1 MSKKMER
8 RSQKVKE
15 GIKKEIDEVFIKAKE
30 KGCYYIHVSYLDDD
44 KVIQHFNA
52 HVDFNI
58 GNLVNVGNNIDDF
71 LRDKIPPMYCETLR
85 LEQRSTRPT

>member
-30 KGCYYIHVSYLDDD
+30 KGCYYIHVS
-44 KVIQHFNA
+44 FNA